1 MAETEV
7 LVAER
12 RAGKLGSRTS
22 RRLRKQEKVP
32 GIVYGHQEAAVSV
45 AFTLDDLHR
54 VLRHG
59 VRVLELQ
66 VDGNKQKVLI
76 QDLQHD
82 FLGKEVLHVDFK
94 RVSDDERIEVSIP
107 LVLRGEAPGL
117 AAGGILDQPLHE
129 LDVECPAFSV
139 PESIRVNI
147 NELQMDAFLRVR
159 DLDLPE
165 GVKAVTGPEEV
176 ILHIRPPVVEPEAG
190 EEEAGEQA
198 EPELI
203 KKEKEEE
210 EGGE

>member
-32 GIVYGHQEAAVSV
+32 GVVYGHKEAPVSV

-59 VRVLELQ
+59 ARVVELE
-66 VDGNKQKVLI
+66 VDGSKQKVLI

-129 LDVECPAFSV
+129 LEVECPAFSV

-147 NELQMDAFLRVR
+147 NELEMDAFLRVR
-159 DLDLPE
+159 DLALPE
-165 GVKAVTGPEEV
+165 GVKALTGPEEV
-176 ILHIRPPVVEPEAG
+176 ILHIRPPVAEPEPG

-203 KKEKEEE
+203 KKEKEEGE
-210 EGGE
+210 E